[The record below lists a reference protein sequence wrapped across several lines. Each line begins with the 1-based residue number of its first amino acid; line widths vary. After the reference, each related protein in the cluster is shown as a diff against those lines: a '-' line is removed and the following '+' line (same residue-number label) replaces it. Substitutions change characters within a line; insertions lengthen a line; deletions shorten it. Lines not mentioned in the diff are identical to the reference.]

1 MFYSQWRKTI
11 FFSYSV
17 FYTKVVDYE
26 LEPIYDGKK
35 FALKTYYFII
45 DFFFTLILIY
55 VQIFKNNTNLYYLQ
69 KFISSPFN
77 YQLQIFEK
85 RIDLHEEKNNQ
96 ENPFISYYFS
106 INTKWNFSRRKILN
120 FFPNS
125 TSLPTIITFF
135 ALLFR
140 KR

>member
-1 MFYSQWRKTI
+1 MTQNY
-11 FFSYSV
+11 FFLILCFLHKSSRLWIRTDLWWY
-17 FYTKVVDYE
+17 
-26 LEPIYDGKK
+26 K

-106 INTKWNFSRRKILN
+106 INTKWKFSRRKILN

>member
-1 MFYSQWRKTI
+1 MYK
-11 FFSYSV
+11 YL
-17 FYTKVVDYE
+17 KVTQII
-26 LEPIYDGKK
+26 IYKNSSS
-35 FALKTYYFII
+35 L
-45 DFFFTLILIY
+45 LI
-55 VQIFKNNTNLYYLQ
+55 NE
-69 KFISSPFN
+69 
-77 YQLQIFEK
+77 IFEK

-106 INTKWNFSRRKILN
+106 INTKWKFSRRKILN